1 MGDAATV
8 LADQQPFRRF
18 AGKIGSE
25 TLEQLHAGASA
36 GKGSGSVEMGGVALS
51 FRFKNGI
58 AMRNTRTLRHAI
70 EYGQATIV
78 ALQHPAPEFE
88 EAFMHVM
95 LRQRRRNSVD
105 EGLDHGAVLVAGNE
119 PRTEVPWLLVPC
131 RTARVQ

>member
-25 TLEQLHAGASA
+25 SLEQLHAGASA

-58 AMRNTRTLRHAI
+58 AMRNT
-70 EYGQATIV
+70 
-78 ALQHPAPEFE
+78 PEFE
-88 EAFMHVM
+88 EAFRHVM

-119 PRTEVPWLLVPC
+119 PRTEVPWLLVPW
-131 RTARVQ
+131 RTAWVQ